1 MTELIAHQS
10 DTHQKALRINLD
22 PRWYGTIAEI
32 GAGQEVVRWFFR
44 VGGAAGTVAKS
55 ISAYDMAVS
64 DAVYGKAERY
74 VSVGRLQGMLDKEFD
89 LNVERLN
96 EERGDSNCFFAF
108 ADTVVARSFRGGN
121 ECHGWMGVKFQA
133 QTHDEPSQIVMHVR
147 MLDVEAWLQ
156 QEALGI
162 VGVNLLYGAFFHHHE
177 PEQLIESLLDQ
188 LTIGRIEID
197 MIQFRGIE
205 FRGVDNRLMALKLV
219 QLGLSGV
226 AMFGPD
232 REVLQPSEVL
242 RKKAILVERG
252 SFRPPTHVN
261 LDMLATA
268 KEKFAQDPA
277 VEGKP
282 ILQLTEITMRN
293 LLAERTDVD
302 RRDFLARAELLAA
315 CGETVLITDYFDY
328 YRLAAY
334 IAERTTERIGIV
346 MGVPSLIDLFDERN
360 HAQLPGGILE
370 SFGRLFKNGLKLYVY
385 PLCPGPDEELKTVD
399 DIKVQSDLQP
409 LYDYLAGR
417 GSFVNLDNYRPEY
430 LPIFSRDV
438 LRRIAANDDSWE
450 EHGPRAGRRAD
461 QAPRLLRLRQA
472 GGQGVTGGRASR
484 RSSSSTFKMAA
495 TLTDSVIEPF
505 STRSTAWPKGS
516 QLSTTCSAGSGRP
529 PRLRG
534 RSPGTCGRRRWS
546 PRCCCRSSR
555 VPASFR
561 ADSPVSSRS
570 SRCAAASTLR
580 SDDSEPP
587 VGISTDI
594 RPRVYRHCVTRA
606 ISLMSLR
613 ATTPTV
619 GFISTTP

>member
-1 MTELIAHQS
+1 MSELIVGAQQS

-74 VSVGRLQGMLDKEFD
+74 VSAGRLQGMLDKEFQ
-89 LNVERLN
+89 LNVDRLA
-96 EERGDSNCFFAF
+96 EERGDSTSFFAF
-108 ADTVVARSFRGGN
+108 ADTVVARSYRGGN

-133 QTHDEPSQIVMHVR
+133 QAGDEPSQIVMHVR

-162 VGVNLLYGAFFHHHE
+162 VGVNLLYGAFFEHHE
-177 PEQLIESLLDQ
+177 PEELIETLLDR
-188 LTIGRIEID
+188 LTTGRIEID

-242 RKKAILVERG
+242 RKHAILVERG

-261 LDMLATA
+261 LDMLEAA
-268 KEKFAQDPA
+268 RARFEQDPA
-277 VEGKP
+277 VAGHKV
-282 ILQLTEITMRN
+282 LTLTEITMRN
-293 LLAERTDVD
+293 LLAGGAEVD

-315 CGETVLITDYFDY
+315 CGMTVLITDYFDY

-334 IAERTTERIGIV
+334 LSERTSERIGIV
-346 MGVPSLIDLFDERN
+346 MGVPSLIDLFDEKN
-360 HAQLPGGILE
+360 HAQLQGGILE
-370 SFGRLFKNGLKLYVY
+370 SFGRLFKNDLKLYVY
-385 PLCPGPDEELKTVD
+385 PVQPSPEDELKTVD
-399 DIKVQSDLQP
+399 DIKVRPELQP

-417 GSFVNLDNYRPEY
+417 GSFVHLDNYRPEI

-450 EHGPRAGRRAD
+450 SMVPPDVAELIKRRAFF
-461 QAPRLLRLRQA
+461 
-472 GGQGVTGGRASR
+472 GYT
-484 RSSSSTFKMAA
+484 
-495 TLTDSVIEPF
+495 E
-505 STRSTAWPKGS
+505 
-516 QLSTTCSAGSGRP
+516 SGR
-529 PRLRG
+529 
-534 RSPGTCGRRRWS
+534 
-546 PRCCCRSSR
+546 
-555 VPASFR
+555 
-561 ADSPVSSRS
+561 D
-570 SRCAAASTLR
+570 
-580 SDDSEPP
+580 
-587 VGISTDI
+587 
-594 RPRVYRHCVTRA
+594 
-606 ISLMSLR
+606 
-613 ATTPTV
+613 
-619 GFISTTP
+619 